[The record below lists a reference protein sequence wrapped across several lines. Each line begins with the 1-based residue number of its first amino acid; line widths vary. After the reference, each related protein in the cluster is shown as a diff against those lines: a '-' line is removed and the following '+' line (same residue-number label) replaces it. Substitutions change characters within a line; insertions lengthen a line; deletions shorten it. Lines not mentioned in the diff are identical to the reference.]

1 DLIVVKS
8 APLGGVRNALEIVAR
23 AGLPAVVSSALDSS
37 VGIRAGLA
45 LAAALPELRYACG
58 LGTVSL
64 LAADVWAQPLAAQD
78 GAIDVREAVPDA
90 DLLDRFAA
98 PPDRVAWWR
107 ARLGR
112 VLAGFEG
119 TRI

>member
-1 DLIVVKS
+1 M
-8 APLGGVRNALEIVAR
+8 
-23 AGLPAVVSSALDSS
+23 
-37 VGIRAGLA
+37 
-45 LAAALPELRYACG
+45 
-58 LGTVSL
+58 
-64 LAADVWAQPLAAQD
+64 AAQD